1 MYGPMNKNGPALE
14 FGEIGEEV
22 KEEVR
27 RQVIGKIVERARG
40 KLKARDER
48 EDDPFWGR
56 GNQEHLR
63 RAAKRLD
70 SGEGVEHGL
79 IEEERCSA
87 RISSVVGSPCAGQS
101 PPSDGR

>member
-1 MYGPMNKNGPALE
+1 MYGPVSKDGPSME
-14 FGEIGEEV
+14 FGEVGEEV
-22 KEEVR
+22 KDEVC

-40 KLKARDER
+40 KLKARDKR

-63 RAAKRLD
+63 RAAERLD

-79 IEEERCSA
+79 IKEE
-87 RISSVVGSPCAGQS
+87 
-101 PPSDGR
+101 

>member
-1 MYGPMNKNGPALE
+1 MYGPALE
-14 FGEIGEEV
+14 FEEIGEEV
-22 KEEVR
+22 KDEVR
-27 RQVIGKIVERARG
+27 RRVIDKIVERVRG

-63 RAAKRLD
+63 RAAERLD

-79 IEEERCSA
+79 IEEE
-87 RISSVVGSPCAGQS
+87 
-101 PPSDGR
+101 

>member
-1 MYGPMNKNGPALE
+1 MYGPVSKNGPALE

-48 EDDPFWGR
+48 EYDSFWVAGIK
-56 GNQEHLR
+56 NTFVELR
-63 RAAKRLD
+63 KDWIPAKEWSTD
-70 SGEGVEHGL
+70 
-79 IEEERCSA
+79 
-87 RISSVVGSPCAGQS
+87 
-101 PPSDGR
+101 

>member
-1 MYGPMNKNGPALE
+1 MYGPALE
-14 FGEIGEEV
+14 FEESGEEV
-22 KEEVR
+22 KDEVR
-27 RQVIGKIVERARG
+27 RQVIDKSVERVRG

-63 RAAKRLD
+63 RAAERLD

-79 IEEERCSA
+79 IEEE
-87 RISSVVGSPCAGQS
+87 
-101 PPSDGR
+101 

>member
-1 MYGPMNKNGPALE
+1 MYGPVSKNGPALE

-48 EDDPFWGR
+48 EY
-56 GNQEHLR
+56 
-63 RAAKRLD
+63 D
-70 SGEGVEHGL
+70 SF
-79 IEEERCSA
+79 
-87 RISSVVGSPCAGQS
+87 
-101 PPSDGR
+101 

>member
-1 MYGPMNKNGPALE
+1 MYGPVSKDGPSME
-14 FGEIGEEV
+14 FGEVGEEV
-22 KEEVR
+22 KDEVR

-40 KLKARDER
+40 KLKARDKR

-63 RAAKRLD
+63 RAAERLD

-79 IEEERCSA
+79 IEEE
-87 RISSVVGSPCAGQS
+87 
-101 PPSDGR
+101 

>member
-1 MYGPMNKNGPALE
+1 MYGPVSKNGPALE

-48 EDDPFWGR
+48 EYEALKQGSKPKR
-56 GNQEHLR
+56 K
-63 RAAKRLD
+63 ATVAKTMT
-70 SGEGVEHGL
+70 
-79 IEEERCSA
+79 
-87 RISSVVGSPCAGQS
+87 
-101 PPSDGR
+101 

>member
-1 MYGPMNKNGPALE
+1 MYGPALE
-14 FGEIGEEV
+14 FEEIGGEV
-22 KEEVR
+22 KDEVR
-27 RQVIGKIVERARG
+27 RQVIDKIVERVRG

-63 RAAKRLD
+63 RAAERLD

-79 IEEERCSA
+79 IEEE
-87 RISSVVGSPCAGQS
+87 
-101 PPSDGR
+101 

>member
-63 RAAKRLD
+63 RAAERLD

-79 IEEERCSA
+79 IEEE
-87 RISSVVGSPCAGQS
+87 
-101 PPSDGR
+101 

>member
-1 MYGPMNKNGPALE
+1 MYGPVSKDGPSME
-14 FGEIGEEV
+14 FGEVGEEV
-22 KEEVR
+22 KDEVW

-40 KLKARDER
+40 KLKAHDKR

-63 RAAKRLD
+63 RAAERLD

-79 IEEERCSA
+79 IKEE
-87 RISSVVGSPCAGQS
+87 
-101 PPSDGR
+101 

>member
-1 MYGPMNKNGPALE
+1 MYGPVSKNRPALE

-40 KLKARDER
+40 KLKVRDER
-48 EDDPFWGR
+48 KYDSFWGR

-63 RAAKRLD
+63 RAAERLD

-79 IEEERCSA
+79 IEEE
-87 RISSVVGSPCAGQS
+87 
-101 PPSDGR
+101 

>member
-1 MYGPMNKNGPALE
+1 MYGPVSKDGPSME
-14 FGEIGEEV
+14 FCEVGEEV
-22 KEEVR
+22 KDEVW

-40 KLKARDER
+40 KLKARDKR

-63 RAAKRLD
+63 RAAERLD

-79 IEEERCSA
+79 IKEE
-87 RISSVVGSPCAGQS
+87 
-101 PPSDGR
+101 

>member
-1 MYGPMNKNGPALE
+1 MYGPVSKNGPALE

-22 KEEVR
+22 KDEVR

-40 KLKARDER
+40 KLKARDKR
-48 EDDPFWGR
+48 EDDLFWGR

-63 RAAKRLD
+63 RAAERLD

-79 IEEERCSA
+79 IKEE
-87 RISSVVGSPCAGQS
+87 
-101 PPSDGR
+101 

>member
-1 MYGPMNKNGPALE
+1 MYGPVSKDGPSME
-14 FGEIGEEV
+14 FGEVGEEV
-22 KEEVR
+22 KDEVW

-40 KLKARDER
+40 KLKARDKR

-63 RAAKRLD
+63 RAEERLD

-79 IEEERCSA
+79 IKEE
-87 RISSVVGSPCAGQS
+87 
-101 PPSDGR
+101 